1 MKTNI
6 QPEES
11 TNNKKADQL
20 GLQFTK
26 EAASPKATT
35 LTPTISREQVQQLL
49 NNLFSSEIDIR
60 RQTVRQLINI
70 GPIVAKYLVGM
81 LVQNPLDATNL
92 FRVTYALEEL
102 GKLAVPPLLETL
114 DNIKD
119 FSNPTNITLLE
130 TIVDTLI
137 RVHDKNAIPWLVDKT
152 KELKSEIRRIQ
163 KQTSD
168 GNNKN
173 GSPPPDEKR
182 LELYQNTR
190 LRIHV
195 LLGEMG
201 SHEGLDDLLTLLGD
215 GKTRVH
221 EDIIETIA
229 KLGDKRALVPLLRL
243 YPLES
248 SISELG
254 ARFIKLTIRDI
265 IRREKI
271 ARSDPIFKKLSSE
284 EKTILEKLFP
294 NMKNHDGK

>member
-6 QPEES
+6 QQET
-11 TNNKKADQL
+11 TNNKKSDQL

-26 EAASPKATT
+26 ETASQKSAT
-35 LTPTISREQVQQLL
+35 LTPAINHEQIQQLL
-49 NNLFSSEIDIR
+49 DNLFSDEIETR

-70 GPIVAKYLVGM
+70 GPAVAKHLVSM
-81 LVQNPLDATNL
+81 LTQNPLDATKL
-92 FRVTYALEEL
+92 FRLTYALEEL
-102 GKLAVPPLLETL
+102 GKLAVPPLLESL

-119 FSNPTNITLLE
+119 FGNPTNITLLE

-152 KELKSEIRRIQ
+152 KELKSEIRKIQ
-163 KQTSD
+163 KATPAD
-168 GNNKN
+168 NNKN
-173 GSPPPDEKR
+173 DSSVVDEKR
-182 LELYQNTR
+182 IGLYQNAR

-201 SHEGLDDLLTLLGD
+201 SSDGLDDLLTLLGN

-221 EDIIETIA
+221 EDIIETIV
-229 KLGDKRALVPLLRL
+229 KIGDKRALVPLLRL
-243 YPLES
+243 YPLEL

-254 ARFIKLTIRDI
+254 ARFIKLTIRNI

-271 ARSDPIFKKLSSE
+271 DRSDPIFKKLSAE

-294 NMKNHDGK
+294 NMKHHNNK